1 MKKKT
6 EPVEEVVE
14 TTPEVTPEPDYKDI
28 HESKMEDIVN
38 NPNIDEDAKLEL
50 KTKLIDSLK
59 IKRYCCKIRIM
70 TFKQLTDIIK

>member
-1 MKKKT
+1 MIYIRC
-6 EPVEEVVE
+6 PSCG
-14 TTPEVTPEPDYKDI
+14 YI
-28 HESKMEDIVN
+28 IGNRQMLYESKMENIVN